1 MEEDRIVPIMK
12 PGIQTCEVV
21 TKYRPISLLNVGRN
35 ILERALINRI
45 NQYMYS
51 TDFLNN
57 NEYGFFRQMSTTDT
71 IVFLKDLVQEGFSK
85 REIIGIVS
93 LYVERA
99 FNSAWAPSVLKNL
112 QKSGCPRNLYNL
124 TKNYF
129 SKRRANMV
137 TNNIKLERA
146 VSKGCPQGSCIG
158 PRMWNIFYNSLLKIK
173 FTSSKK

>member
-1 MEEDRIVPIMK
+1 MRTYIHENTGK
-12 PGIQTCEVV
+12 G
-21 TKYRPISLLNVGRN
+21 
-35 ILERALINRI
+35 LINRI